1 MQPSS
6 SQSRALSHATPLPH
20 GPSTSW
26 SDVFKQI
33 KSLVCQSP
41 FTTAAVVGLGVGA
54 IAWTLVA
61 SDAARRRARARRVA
75 MRLVKAQFDTCRL
88 DILKYLWESHE
99 NSFSVAELE
108 KIYAAFSA
116 LLPNKKR
123 GVLPISTLT
132 QIIRETGVDDEK
144 VALACAQFFDLNND
158 AQVNFLELVERLHL
172 VCFGTKAALLE
183 SLFSVFDLDASR
195 QISRD
200 EMETVMAAL
209 QHSRTKEQRHTSVQN
224 LFRKADS
231 NHDGLISLKGQTQ
244 TAARCSADTPVVSPS
259 FSSHSICLSL
269 CACVSVCCCA
279 RPPLEFLSLA
289 EDDSLQFNF
298 LPGLRRHFGLEQ

>member
-41 FTTAAVVGLGVGA
+41 LTTAAVVGLGVGA

-231 NHDGLISLKGQTQ
+231 NHDGLISLKGQTKQQHDAAQ
-244 TAARCSADTPVVSPS
+244 TLLLSPRSSLTLSVSA
-259 FSSHSICLSL
+259 CLCVRVLL
-269 CACVSVCCCA
+269 CAS
-279 RPPLEFLSLA
+279 PLEFLSLA